1 MSGFLKE
8 WFLDAPSVAEDHY
21 HTVLP
26 PGGIS
31 RVTSHIND
39 LLISGKP
46 ESDVIPTASPE
57 KGGEGG

>member
-1 MSGFLKE
+1 MPRVWL
-8 WFLDAPSVAEDHY
+8 EDHY